1 MKCLPLAMLAATT
14 GAAGIADEFVQI
26 PANPSF
32 AFAKSL
38 NPHSSDAERGKGKGS
53 ELGGPLYLCND
64 KCFYPY
70 AASNATCLRSLT
82 RQLCSSSSLPDL

>member
-1 MKCLPLAMLAATT
+1 MDRLSDIEQFVF
-14 GAAGIADEFVQI
+14 GVVSAGIHIVSAAFEFAYV
-26 PANPSF
+26 
-32 AFAKSL
+32 AFGVEGIAQDTTVL
-38 NPHSSDAERGKGKGS
+38 H
-53 ELGGPLYLCND
+53 LWYTGGPLYLCND

>member
-1 MKCLPLAMLAATT
+1 VKIRSRQMIKKVCDEMRPL
-14 GAAGIADEFVQI
+14 
-26 PANPSF
+26 
-32 AFAKSL
+32 
-38 NPHSSDAERGKGKGS
+38 RR
-53 ELGGPLYLCND
+53 GGPLYLCND